1 MGTLALSSCHDIEC
15 LLSMI
20 LQAGALRALPE
31 VDRETAEDLR
41 RRQQSQESASTL
53 GVDDTP
59 PVQQRELE
67 STPVDDAPEK
77 QHVLIRPVRR
87 ERERFGSAAAD
98 RASSSPPSIWDSYD
112 AEEEAAVLALS
123 TATSFDYKASIG
135 GRSAERKSSTAPSRQ
150 ADSAQPKMQPQM
162 DTGSSVQE
170 LRDVDTA
177 AEALTRRTEEDL
189 SPVAPLFL

>member
-1 MGTLALSSCHDIEC
+1 MSVV
-15 LLSMI
+15 

-41 RRQQSQESASTL
+41 RRQQRHESASTS

-59 PVQQRELE
+59 PVQQREQE
-67 STPVDDAPEK
+67 SGPVDDAPEK

-87 ERERFGSAAAD
+87 ERGQSNAAAAD
-98 RASSSPPSIWDSYD
+98 RGSRSPPSIWDSYD

-135 GRSAERKSSTAPSRQ
+135 RRSAERKSSTALSRQ
-150 ADSAQPKMQPQM
+150 ADSGQLKRRGLSPAAKMQPQR
-162 DTGSSVQE
+162 DTSSSVQE
-170 LRDVDTA
+170 LRDEDLA
-177 AEALTRRTEEDL
+177 PEALTRRTEEDM

>member
-1 MGTLALSSCHDIEC
+1 
-15 LLSMI
+15 MI

-41 RRQQSQESASTL
+41 RQQSQESASTS
-53 GVDDTP
+53 GVNDTP
-59 PVQQRELE
+59 PVQQREQE

-87 ERERFGSAAAD
+87 VRERFGSAAAD
-98 RASSSPPSIWDSYD
+98 RGSSSPPSIWDSYD

-135 GRSAERKSSTAPSRQ
+135 GRSAERKSSPALSRQ
-150 ADSAQPKMQPQM
+150 ADSGQPKRPGLSPATKMQLPM
-162 DTGSSVQE
+162 NTNSSVQE

-177 AEALTRRTEEDL
+177 GEALTRRTEEDL

>member
-1 MGTLALSSCHDIEC
+1 M
-15 LLSMI
+15 
-20 LQAGALRALPE
+20 RALPE

-41 RRQQSQESASTL
+41 RRQQSHESVSTS

-59 PVQQRELE
+59 PVQQREQE
-67 STPVDDAPEK
+67 SGPVDNASDK

-87 ERERFGSAAAD
+87 EQERFDSTAAD
-98 RASSSPPSIWDSYD
+98 RGSSSPPSIWDSYD

-135 GRSAERKSSTAPSRQ
+135 GRSAERKSSTALSRQ
-150 ADSAQPKMQPQM
+150 ADSGQLKRRGMSPATKMQPQR

-177 AEALTRRTEEDL
+177 GEALSRRTVEDL